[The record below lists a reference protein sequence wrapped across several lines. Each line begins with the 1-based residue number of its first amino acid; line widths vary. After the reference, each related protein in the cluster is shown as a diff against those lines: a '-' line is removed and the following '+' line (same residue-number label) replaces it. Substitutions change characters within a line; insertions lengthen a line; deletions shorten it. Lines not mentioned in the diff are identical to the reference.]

1 MAKLGQLAVPHLN
14 LGKSMAKKDSQVFMS
29 APVLA
34 VLSSR
39 KNDRQSQVKTGQLF
53 ERIYLTATTLGLSL
67 QPMSQIL
74 QIPELKAELAKLL
87 LVETVFPQQFF
98 RLGYAE
104 PEKEH
109 TPRRPL
115 EEVLI

>member
-1 MAKLGQLAVPHLN
+1 
-14 LGKSMAKKDSQVFMS
+14 MAKKDSQVFMS
-29 APVLA
+29 APVLG
-34 VLSSR
+34 LFSSR
-39 KNDRQSQVKTGQLF
+39 RNDRQSQVKTGQLF
-53 ERIYLTATTLGLSL
+53 ERIYLTATTLRLSL

-109 TPRRPL
+109 TPRRSL